1 MTQRDI
7 RMVINEL
14 YNQIDNNLR
23 NSVFTLNK
31 NIETLNNQIYSLR
44 EKCEHVFKDG
54 VCIWCDLPEEM
65 AND

>member
-7 RMVINEL
+7 RMAINEL
-14 YNQIDNNLR
+14 YSQIDNNLR

-31 NIETLNNQIYSLR
+31 DIETLNNQIYGLR
-44 EKCEHVFKDG
+44 EECKHEFKDG